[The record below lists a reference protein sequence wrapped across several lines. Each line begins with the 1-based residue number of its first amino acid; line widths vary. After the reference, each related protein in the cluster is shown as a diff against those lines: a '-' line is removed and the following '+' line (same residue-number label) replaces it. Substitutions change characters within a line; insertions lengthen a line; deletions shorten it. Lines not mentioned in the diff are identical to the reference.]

1 MSPTTSTSPS
11 HAPRRLRA
19 DAARNQER
27 IVAAARELFGERG
40 LEISLD
46 DVAERAGVGVGTVYR
61 RFDSKKEL
69 IVQVF
74 ARQMDEFVAAAES
87 AAANED
93 PWAGLVEFF
102 EYACE
107 HLAGSRG
114 FSEVILELDDQI
126 ERFRTMRERMQPPL
140 NRIVE
145 RARAT
150 GDLHQDVQ
158 PTDLFALVHMI
169 DGFAEFCRP
178 VAPET
183 WRRYMAV
190 ALNGVRGDGTARL
203 PLCEPA
209 LTEEQVEQAK
219 GKPCAPRRR

>member
-61 RFDSKKEL
+61 RFAGKKEL

-74 ARQMDEFVAAAES
+74 ARQMDDFVAAAER
-87 AAANED
+87 AGRNPD

-102 EYACE
+102 EYACR

-114 FSEVILELDDQI
+114 FSEVILELDDRI
-126 ERFRTMRERMQPPL
+126 ERFAELRERMQPPL

-145 RARAT
+145 RARAA
-150 GDLHQDVQ
+150 GDLHPDVQ
-158 PTDLFALVHMI
+158 TTDLFALVHMI
-169 DGFAEFCRP
+169 DSFAEFCRP

-183 WRRYMAV
+183 WRRYLAV
-190 ALNGVRGDGTARL
+190 ALNGVRGDGAARL

-209 LTEEQVEQAK
+209 LTEEQIEQAK
-219 GKPCAPRRR
+219 GKHCPSRRR